1 MFTLIAKLLEILLK
15 DNREMQRL
23 TIVII
28 YIFLTLVLLGG
39 AWLIFIMQV
48 SARIIAPTTPD
59 PVDYAMQIAWSVGIA
74 CLIFGAAWG
83 LVYPSFMKYMNKS
96 LFPEPQKPA
105 ASKTANKPKGE
116 RS

>member
-74 CLIFGAAWG
+74 CLVFGVAWG
-83 LVYPSFMKYMNKS
+83 LAYPSFMKYLNET
-96 LFPEPQKPA
+96 LVPEPKKPQ
-105 ASKTANKPKGE
+105 ASSPADTPKGE
-116 RS
+116 HS